1 MEGLRLSF
9 ELVKNAYLAKET
21 QIITF
26 TSRTHSFMK
35 SISVIGSGTMG
46 NGIAHIFA
54 QHGYEVSLVDIK
66 SEFLEKALAT
76 ISKNMDR
83 QVAKGSISQE
93 DKDAAFARIT
103 TFTGLEEGVKNAD
116 LVVEAATESL
126 MLKLDI
132 FRQLDQYAP
141 EKAILASNTSSIS
154 ITKIAAVTK
163 RPSNVIGMHFMN
175 PVPVMKLVE
184 VIRGYATS
192 DEVTKSIMALSQNLS
207 KDPVEVNDYPGF
219 VANRILMPMINEAIY
234 TLFEGVAGV
243 SEIDTVM
250 KLGMAHPMGP
260 LQLAD
265 FIGLDVCLSILK
277 VLHEGFGNPKYAP
290 CPLLVNMVEAGYK
303 GLKTSE
309 GFYQYTPGSKEIVV
323 APRFSK

>member
-1 MEGLRLSF
+1 
-9 ELVKNAYLAKET
+9 
-21 QIITF
+21 
-26 TSRTHSFMK
+26 
-35 SISVIGSGTMG
+35 MG
-46 NGIAHIFA
+46 NGIAHVFA
-54 QHGYEVSLVDIK
+54 QHGFDVSLIDIK
-66 SEFLEKALAT
+66 AEFLEKALAT

-83 QVAKGSISQE
+83 QVSKGAISQE
-93 DKDAAFARIT
+93 EKDSAMARIT
-103 TFTGLEEGVKNAD
+103 PFTSLKDGVKIAD
-116 LVVEAATESL
+116 LVVEAATEN
-126 MLKLDI
+126 MTLKLDI
-132 FRQLDQYAP
+132 FRQLDQFAP
-141 EKAILASNTSSIS
+141 AEAILASNTSSIS

-163 RPSNVIGMHFMN
+163 RPSQVIGMHFMN

-192 DEVTKSIMALSQNLS
+192 DDVTKTIMDLSKKLS

-303 GLKTSE
+303 GVKTGE
-309 GFYQYTPGSKEIVV
+309 GFYQYTPGSKDLVV